1 MDYEISLFI
10 IKLILGGI
18 VSFLAILLMSKTRD
32 FACMTL
38 VSGILTG
45 YAAIVYRLLI
55 KLGVLTVSKIQVFGV
70 PLSIFLCILIPS
82 VFFIISFILLIIKKR

>member
-1 MDYEISLFI
+1 MDYEISLFV

-38 VSGILTG
+38 VSGILAG
-45 YAAIVYRLLI
+45 YAAIVYELLI
-55 KLGVLTVSKIQVFGV
+55 KLGVLTVSRTQIFGI
-70 PLSIFLCILIPS
+70 PLSVFLCIIIPS
-82 VFFIISFILLIIKKR
+82 VFFIISFILFIIKK

>member
-32 FACMTL
+32 FASMTL

-55 KLGVLTVSKIQVFGV
+55 KLGVLTVSKTQIFGIS
-70 PLSIFLCILIPS
+70 LSVFLCILIPS
-82 VFFIISFILLIIKKR
+82 VLFIISFILLIIKKR

>member
-18 VSFLAILLMSKTRD
+18 VSFLAILLMSKRD

-38 VSGILTG
+38 VSGILAG
-45 YAAIVYRLLI
+45 YAVIVYRLLI
-55 KLGVLTVSKIQVFGV
+55 KIGVLTVSRTQIFGI
-70 PLSIFLCILIPS
+70 PLSVFLSILIPS
-82 VFFIISFILLIIKKR
+82 IFFIISFILLILKKR

>member
-1 MDYEISLFI
+1 MDYEILLFI

-38 VSGILTG
+38 VSGILAG
-45 YAAIVYRLLI
+45 YAVIVYRLLI
-55 KLGVLTVSKIQVFGV
+55 KIGVLTVSRTQIFGI
-70 PLSIFLCILIPS
+70 PLSVFLSILIPS
-82 VFFIISFILLIIKKR
+82 IFFIISFILLILKKR